1 MPWGCGSCSGRSIA
15 SMTRTNEMDDADRA
29 TENEEAAWADLE
41 RRIAASR
48 GHEPRP
54 TRSHCQDCGEPLEVH
69 RLSYG
74 LCLACAERAETRQRL
89 WGHA

>member
-1 MPWGCGSCSGRSIA
+1 MPWGCGSCFKRLIA

-29 TENEEAAWADLE
+29 NAFEEAAWAALE

-48 GHEPRP
+48 GHEPKP
-54 TRSHCQDCGEPLEVH
+54 TRSHCQDCGAALEVH
-69 RLSYG
+69 RLMYG